1 MYERVSMQENTI
13 SVCYS
18 GNKRVFPGL
27 LLSVLSLAKF
37 TDRPLRVYA
46 LTMDLHEVDPAFIPF
61 SEEQIAVLDAVL
73 KEKNP
78 ESAAMRI
85 DVSEKFRAELADG
98 KNTENFYTPYT
109 LLRLYMDGFEM
120 FPDKIVY
127 LDIDTMCASDIGQL
141 YDVDLGDAEYGA
153 VLDHMGKFWI
163 NRHYCNAGVLLLNL
177 ARIRETKLFE
187 RAREYVYTHK
197 MMMPDQTALHRLCTK
212 RVYLPRRFNEQRDL
226 RDDTVVKH
234 FCRGI
239 RWVPFFHI
247 YNYKQWER
255 NKVHK
260 KLKIFYFD
268 DLYEK
273 FDSIAAKYDITK

>member
-46 LTMDLHEVDPAFIPF
+46 LTMDLHEVDPSFIPF

-78 ESAAMRI
+78 ESAAIRI
-85 DVSEKFRAELADG
+85 DVSDKFRAELADG

-177 ARIRETKLFE
+177 ARIRETKLFA

-255 NKVHK
+255 DKVHK

-273 FDSIAAKYDITK
+273 FDALAAKYDITK

>member
-46 LTMDLHEVDPAFIPF
+46 LTMDLHEVDPSFIPF

-78 ESAAMRI
+78 ESAAIRI
-85 DVSEKFRAELADG
+85 DVSDKFRAELADG

-177 ARIRETKLFE
+177 ARIRETKLFA

-255 NKVHK
+255 DKVHK

-273 FDSIAAKYDITK
+273 FDALAAEHDITK

>member
-1 MYERVSMQENTI
+1 MYERISMQENTI

-37 TDRPLRVYA
+37 TDRPLHVYA
-46 LTMDLHEVDPAFIPF
+46 LTMDLHEVDPSFIPF

-73 KEKNP
+73 KEKNT

-85 DVSEKFRAELADG
+85 DVSDKFRAELADG

-177 ARIRETKLFE
+177 ARIRETKLFA

-255 NKVHK
+255 DKVHK

-273 FDSIAAKYDITK
+273 FDALAAEHDITK

>member
-61 SEEQIAVLDAVL
+61 SDEQIAILDAVL

-85 DVSEKFRAELADG
+85 DVSDKFRAELADG

-177 ARIRETKLFE
+177 ARIRETKLFA

-255 NKVHK
+255 DKVHK

-273 FDSIAAKYDITK
+273 FDALAAKYDITK

>member
-1 MYERVSMQENTI
+1 MQENTI

-61 SEEQIAVLDAVL
+61 SDEQIAVLDAVL

-85 DVSEKFRAELADG
+85 DVSDKFRAELADG

-163 NRHYCNAGVLLLNL
+163 NRHYCNAGVLLFGSLSASTYIGITFSSWLMGLMTAYAETPTIPLLSAMIPAKSAVEMGMRSTFFVVGIIVLLML
-177 ARIRETKLFE
+177 ACLLLTFAAIKQKNTKSESECRLLQQESIYSSAQIRRTKQIL
-187 RAREYVYTHK
+187 
-197 MMMPDQTALHRLCTK
+197 
-212 RVYLPRRFNEQRDL
+212 
-226 RDDTVVKH
+226 
-234 FCRGI
+234 
-239 RWVPFFHI
+239 
-247 YNYKQWER
+247 
-255 NKVHK
+255 
-260 KLKIFYFD
+260 
-268 DLYEK
+268 
-273 FDSIAAKYDITK
+273 

>member
-37 TDRPLRVYA
+37 TDRPLHVYA
-46 LTMDLHEVDPAFIPF
+46 LTMDLHEVDPSFMPF

-78 ESAAMRI
+78 ESTAIRI
-85 DVSEKFRAELADG
+85 DVSDKFRAELVDG

-177 ARIRETKLFE
+177 ARIRETKLFS

-255 NKVHK
+255 DKVHK

-273 FDSIAAKYDITK
+273 FDALAAKYDITK

>member
-37 TDRPLRVYA
+37 TDRPLHVYA
-46 LTMDLHEVDPAFIPF
+46 LTMDLHEVDPSFMPF

-78 ESAAMRI
+78 ESTAIRI
-85 DVSEKFRAELADG
+85 DVSDKFRAELVDG

-177 ARIRETKLFE
+177 ARIRETKLFS

-255 NKVHK
+255 DKVHK

-273 FDSIAAKYDITK
+273 FDALAAEHDITK

>member
-37 TDRPLRVYA
+37 TDRPLHVYA
-46 LTMDLHEVDPAFIPF
+46 LTMDLHEVDPSFIPF

-78 ESAAMRI
+78 ESTAIRI

-177 ARIRETKLFE
+177 ARIRETKLFA

-255 NKVHK
+255 DKVHK

-273 FDSIAAKYDITK
+273 FDALAAKYDITK

>member
-61 SEEQIAVLDAVL
+61 SDEQIAVLDAVL

-85 DVSEKFRAELADG
+85 DVSDKFRAELADG

-177 ARIRETKLFE
+177 ARIRETKLFA

-212 RVYLPRRFNEQRDL
+212 RGYLPRRFNEQRDL
-226 RDDTVVKH
+226 RDDTGVKH

-255 NKVHK
+255 DKVHK

-273 FDSIAAKYDITK
+273 FDALAAKYDITK

>member
-46 LTMDLHEVDPAFIPF
+46 LTMDLHEVDPSFIPF

-78 ESAAMRI
+78 ESAAIRI
-85 DVSEKFRAELADG
+85 DVSHKFRAELADG

-177 ARIRETKLFE
+177 ARIRETKLFA

-255 NKVHK
+255 DKVHK

-273 FDSIAAKYDITK
+273 FDALAAKYDITK

>member
-37 TDRPLRVYA
+37 TDRPLHVYA
-46 LTMDLHEVDPAFIPF
+46 LTMDLHEVDPSFIPF

-78 ESAAMRI
+78 ESAAIRI
-85 DVSEKFRAELADG
+85 DVSDKFRAELADG

-177 ARIRETKLFE
+177 ARIRETKLFS

-255 NKVHK
+255 DKVHK

-273 FDSIAAKYDITK
+273 FDALAAKYDITK

>member
-37 TDRPLRVYA
+37 TDRPLHVYA
-46 LTMDLHEVDPAFIPF
+46 LTMDLHEVDPSFIPF

-85 DVSEKFRAELADG
+85 DVSDKFRAELADG

-177 ARIRETKLFE
+177 ARIRETKLFA

-255 NKVHK
+255 DKVHK

-273 FDSIAAKYDITK
+273 FDALAAEHDITK

>member
-37 TDRPLRVYA
+37 TDRPLHVYA
-46 LTMDLHEVDPAFIPF
+46 LTMDLHEVDPSFMPF

-78 ESAAMRI
+78 ESAAIRI
-85 DVSEKFRAELADG
+85 DVSDKFRAELADG

-177 ARIRETKLFE
+177 ARIRETKLFA

-255 NKVHK
+255 DKVHK

-273 FDSIAAKYDITK
+273 FDALAAEHDITK

>member
-37 TDRPLRVYA
+37 TDRPLHVYA
-46 LTMDLHEVDPAFIPF
+46 LTMDLHEVDPSFIPF

-78 ESAAMRI
+78 ESAAIRI
-85 DVSEKFRAELADG
+85 DVSDKFRAELADG

-177 ARIRETKLFE
+177 ARIRETKLFA

-255 NKVHK
+255 DKVHK

-273 FDSIAAKYDITK
+273 FDALAAEHDITK

>member
-1 MYERVSMQENTI
+1 M
-13 SVCYS
+13 
-18 GNKRVFPGL
+18 
-27 LLSVLSLAKF
+27 
-37 TDRPLRVYA
+37 
-46 LTMDLHEVDPAFIPF
+46 
-61 SEEQIAVLDAVL
+61 
-73 KEKNP
+73 
-78 ESAAMRI
+78 
-85 DVSEKFRAELADG
+85 SEKFRAELADG

-177 ARIRETKLFE
+177 ARIRETKLFA

-255 NKVHK
+255 DKVHK

-273 FDSIAAKYDITK
+273 FDALAAEHDITK